1 MAISERLYFQ
11 RRARQELESA
21 MRADSI
27 EAETSH
33 ALLAGLH
40 LRHCSACIPG
50 KSRECSACALVHICD
65 SPRGE
70 GAPRWRDAGMHSGQL
85 SAHDI

>member
-1 MAISERLYFQ
+1 MATSERQYFR

-40 LRHCSACIPG
+40 LRLCSACIPG
-50 KSRECSACALVHICD
+50 MSRECTGCAMTHICD
-65 SPRGE
+65 NPRGDD
-70 GAPRWRDAGMHSGQL
+70 APRWRDAREHRGQL
-85 SAHDI
+85 SACEI